1 MRRWVVNSVRRRLER
16 LRHRR
21 EPTRLILCYH
31 RIVEVDADPWKS
43 CVSPGHF
50 AEQLEILRDWGTILE
65 LGTLVAGLE
74 TGDLPRRAVALTFD
88 DGYADNLHVAKPIL
102 ARYEAPALVFL
113 ATGYLDRHDGVWWDR
128 LEQLILRPG
137 RLPEVL
143 KIEIG
148 GKIWRRQLGA
158 AARLDEVTWHRHR
171 SWKAWQRPPTDRHRL
186 FVELWARLRLLADP
200 ERRAALEALASWA
213 AQPNEN
219 GTEPRPLAS
228 AEVRALVEDKLVQ
241 VGAHTVTHPLLPGL
255 SEAEQRAEL
264 EGSRRDCAAL
274 IGEPP
279 AALAYPHGKCTRAL
293 ASLARKVGFTVACS
307 TAGRPVRVGSDRFRL
322 PRIAIADW
330 DGATFARMLEE
341 HFVA

>member
-1 MRRWVVNSVRRRLER
+1 MRRWVVSPVRRRLER

-21 EPTRLILCYH
+21 SPTRLILCYH

-65 LGTLVAGLE
+65 LGSLVAGLE

-102 ARYEAPALVFL
+102 ARYDAPALVFL
-113 ATGYLDRHDGVWWDR
+113 ATGYLDRHDGFWWDR

-137 RLPEVL
+137 RLPDVL

-148 GKIWRRQLGA
+148 GRTWQRQLGTA
-158 AARLDEVTWHRHR
+158 SRLDQATWHRHR
-171 SWKAWQRPPTDRHRL
+171 SWKAWQRPPTGRHRL
-186 FVELWARLRLLADP
+186 FVELWTRLRPLADP
-200 ERRAALEALASWA
+200 ERRAALETLAFWA
-213 AQPNEN
+213 GQPSQNDAA
-219 GTEPRPLAS
+219 PRPLAR
-228 AEVRALVEDKLVQ
+228 AEVRTLIEDKLMQ
-241 VGAHTVTHPLLPGL
+241 IGAHTVTHPLLPAL
-255 SEAEQRAEL
+255 SEAEQQAEL

-274 IGEPP
+274 VGQPP

-293 ASLARKVGFTVACS
+293 ASLARKVGFTIACS
-307 TAGRPVRVGSDRFRL
+307 SAGTPIRAGSDRLRL

-330 DGATFARMLEE
+330 DGPTFAQKLEE
-341 HFVA
+341 HFVP